1 MCAFLFN
8 FLFSQSAF
16 KFYSK
21 YVIMSYAALN
31 ISIKQEVLKIRKLF
45 VKNERIESNYSQ
57 KRAPHFDKRAL
68 LSDKR
73 ALR

>member
-1 MCAFLFN
+1 
-8 FLFSQSAF
+8 
-16 KFYSK
+16 
-21 YVIMSYAALN
+21 MSYVALN
-31 ISIKQEVLKIRKLF
+31 ISIKQEILKIRKLF